1 MKRENSFESIL
12 VYCLVTLSEILL
24 SATNNFPWICSSNQ
38 FPASF
43 TCQSPNAKLL
53 HNSLRIKLKSK
64 VAFQALKRLPLHSL
78 NCLKTGLKPCFV
90 YLKISSALQMREEG
104 NSSGSAMDT
113 TTTTVAS
120 STTPDEATYIAQHL
134 GAQHLPLTTIIP
146 ISVVYSIIFIVGVLG
161 NVSTICVILKNKYMH
176 TPTNVYLAN
185 LALSDLLTHLV
196 GN

>member
-1 MKRENSFESIL
+1 MKREESIL
-12 VYCLVTLSEILL
+12 VYCLP
-24 SATNNFPWICSSNQ
+24 FPKYCFLRPIISLGFVLPNQ
-38 FPASF
+38 FPTSF

-64 VAFQALKRLPLHSL
+64 VAFQQALKRLPLHSL
-78 NCLKTGLKPCFV
+78 NCLKIGLKPCFV

-146 ISVVYSIIFIVGVLG
+146 ISVCSNMRNQLFKAWFNCNEVFFFFFFRS
-161 NVSTICVILKNKYMH
+161 
-176 TPTNVYLAN
+176 
-185 LALSDLLTHLV
+185 
-196 GN
+196 